1 MVYFYKKTI
10 IMKKVLLIA
19 IFACVSI
26 LSMAQ
31 APVADSSM
39 KVKRGGKHPGKEHEN
54 HGQKVKQVA
63 NAAAWACPK
72 CFDITK
78 AGGNCAQDQTD
89 MVQLGSYYCEKCVKA
104 TGDKAGNCSS
114 CSEKTVRMTR
124 KRCAQKNGRMQAK
137 KAA

>member
-1 MVYFYKKTI
+1 
-10 IMKKVLLIA
+10 MKKVLLMA

-39 KVKRGGKHPGKEHEN
+39 TVKRGGKHPDKNHGN
-54 HGQKVKQVA
+54 HGQKVAQVA

-78 AGGNCAQDQTD
+78 AGGTCAHDQTD
-89 MVQLGSYYCEKCVKA
+89 MVQLGTYYCDKCVKA
-104 TGDKAGNCSS
+104 TGSKSGKCGTCSNQ
-114 CSEKTVRMTR
+114 TVQMTR
-124 KRCAQKNGRMQAK
+124 KLCAKHNGKMPVK